1 MKWRGSRFRRTW
13 WGCGVNAFDDSF
25 TALIGNEGG
34 YSNNPADPGGET
46 MWGITARVA
55 RKHGYDGPM
64 RDLPLDTAKAVA
76 KAEYWDAVRGDE
88 LSPRLAFQLFDTCYN
103 SGAGEAVMLL
113 QRSLGVAADGRFG
126 PATMAAIRAFPDEDK
141 LIGRFDANRLLF
153 LADLGTW
160 PNFGRGWARR
170 IANNLLRAMQ

>member
-1 MKWRGSRFRRTW
+1 MSS
-13 WGCGVNAFDDSF
+13 FDDAF

-55 RKHGYDGPM
+55 RKHGYQGDM
-64 RDLPLDTAKAVA
+64 HYLPQPTAMAIA

-103 SGAGEAVMLL
+103 SGAEEAVTLL
-113 QRSLGVAADGRFG
+113 QRSLGITADGRFG
-126 PATMAAIRAFPDEDK
+126 PATMNAVKAFPDEDK
-141 LIGRFDANRLLF
+141 LIGRLDAYRLLF
-153 LADLGTW
+153 MADLSGW
-160 PNFGRGWARR
+160 PTFGKGWARR
-170 IANNLLRAMQ
+170 IANNLLRAMA

>member
-1 MKWRGSRFRRTW
+1 MSS
-13 WGCGVNAFDDSF
+13 FDDAF

-55 RKHGYDGPM
+55 RKHGYLGDM
-64 RDLPLDTAKAVA
+64 HYLPQPTAMAIA

-103 SGAGEAVMLL
+103 SGAEEAVMLL
-113 QRSLGVAADGRFG
+113 QRSLGIAADGRFG
-126 PATMAAIRAFPDEDK
+126 PATMNAVKAFPDEDK
-141 LIGRFDANRLLF
+141 LIGRLDAYRLLF
-153 LADLGTW
+153 MADLAGW
-160 PNFGRGWARR
+160 PTFGKGWARR
-170 IANNLLRAMQ
+170 IANNLLRAMA